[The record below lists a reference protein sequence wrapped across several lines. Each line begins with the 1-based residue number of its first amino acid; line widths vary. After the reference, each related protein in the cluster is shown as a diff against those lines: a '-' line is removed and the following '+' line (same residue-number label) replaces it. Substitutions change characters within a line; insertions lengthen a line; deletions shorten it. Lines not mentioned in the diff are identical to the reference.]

1 MNKWISEQFLSWFQT
16 MKICLILLLS
26 MVGTFEFKEI
36 HHKASLFQLMS
47 TPPQSK
53 TKYLISIGF
62 LLKLRSVILEVQKDL
77 KTQAPKSWT
86 PQPKPKHYTSM
97 NLRIMG

>member
-1 MNKWISEQFLSWFQT
+1 
-16 MKICLILLLS
+16 MKICLILVLS

-36 HHKASLFQLMS
+36 DTNKAALYQLIS
-47 TPPQSK
+47 TPQSSTFK
-53 TKYLISIGF
+53 AKHLISVGF

-86 PQPKPKHYTSM
+86 PKPKAEYHTSL

>member
-1 MNKWISEQFLSWFQT
+1 